1 MKRYGT
7 LLLILL
13 LGLSGVRAATFSD
26 STVVS
31 LVTCSPGPEVY
42 ARFGHTALRIRDPLN
57 GVNLVFNYGVFDF
70 STNHFYVKFIKG
82 ETDYKLA
89 AYDFRYFLPEYEERG
104 SSVWEQRL
112 DLTPQEKRRLID
124 ALLVNY
130 RPENR
135 VYRYNFVFDN
145 CSTRPRDKIE
155 EAVDG
160 RVDYGDG
167 QATRP
172 LTFRQWIAHYVGADT
187 WLMLGIDMIFG
198 LVSDRPAS
206 LRESMFLP
214 EVLMQQVEHARIVPS
229 GADASERPLAQPA
242 VALVQ
247 GGSGPL
253 LTDSI
258 GWLKP
263 LPVMWLLAVLVGLL
277 TYIARRRGGGWRT
290 GLRVCDTVLF
300 AVAGLI
306 GCIIF
311 FLDFVSLHPLV
322 GDNLNVLWLNPL
334 LLPMAVGVWMP
345 GAHRFR
351 QVLGG
356 LLLLCMA
363 AACILYIICRQSLN
377 ATFVPLWMMLCL
389 RVADAVFPADGAD

>member
-1 MKRYGT
+1 MKRHGI
-7 LLLILL
+7 LLLFLL
-13 LGLSGVRAATFSD
+13 LGLHGVRAAAWSD

-42 ARFGHTALRIRDPLN
+42 ARFGHTALRVRDPLG
-57 GVNLVFNYGVFDF
+57 GVDLVFNYGVFDF
-70 STNHFYVKFIKG
+70 STNNFYVKFVKG

-89 AYDFRYFLPEYEERG
+89 VYDFRYFLPEYEERG

-112 DLTPQEKRRLID
+112 NLNPQEKRRLIE
-124 ALLVNY
+124 ALMVNY

-160 RVDYGDG
+160 QVRYGNG
-167 QATRP
+167 QPEARP
-172 LTFRQWIAHYVGADT
+172 LTFRQWIARYVGADT

-198 LVSDRPAS
+198 LESDRPAS
-206 LRESMFLP
+206 LRQSMFLP
-214 EVLMQQVEHARIVPS
+214 EVLMRQVSDARIVAD
-229 GADASERPLAQPA
+229 GAPERPLAQPA
-242 VALVQ
+242 VTLVR

-253 LTDSI
+253 LTDGC

-263 LPVMWLLAVLVGLL
+263 LPVMWLLVVLVGLSTAL
-277 TYIARRRGGGWRT
+277 ARRRGGGWRL
-290 GLRVCDTVLF
+290 GLRVFDTGLF
-300 AVAGLI
+300 ALAGLV
-306 GCIIF
+306 GCVIF

-334 LLPMAVGVWMP
+334 LLLSAVGVWLP
-345 GAHRFR
+345 GLRR
-351 QVLGG
+351 PRRVLGG
-356 LLLLCMA
+356 VLLLCMA
-363 AACILYIICRQSLN
+363 AACVLYVACGQSLN
-377 ATFVPLWMMLCL
+377 AAFVPLWMVLCL
-389 RVADAVFPADGAD
+389 RVADAAFPAGGAG